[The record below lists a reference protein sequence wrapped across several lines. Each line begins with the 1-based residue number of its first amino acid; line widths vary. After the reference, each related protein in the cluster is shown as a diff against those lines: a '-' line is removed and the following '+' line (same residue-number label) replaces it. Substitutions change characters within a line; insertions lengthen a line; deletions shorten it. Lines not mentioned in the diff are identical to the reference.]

1 MLLKYFVEKTHGLV
15 PNLFYEV
22 SFFMALPFKIFEK
35 TLKKCCEHF
44 LFVLK
49 NLWKSDF
56 SYLIIDEI
64 TQTIDFLIEFAK
76 LDSLIAFFYFFDN
89 IQRPLDSWKFRGLCC
104 GFYWV
109 ILSSVLTD
117 LCCDSVNDWRVIND
131 MELLWVGLAPIW
143 YELLLIN
150 LAILR
155 KEKLYE
161 QWRFILFHFV

>member
-1 MLLKYFVEKTHGLV
+1 LLLKYLVKKTHCLV
-15 PNLFYEV
+15 PNLLYEV
-22 SFFMALPFKIFEK
+22 RFFMALPFKILEK
-35 TLKKCCEHF
+35 TLKKCCKHL

-56 SYLIIDEI
+56 TYLIIDEI

-76 LDSLIAFFYFFDN
+76 LNSFIAFFCFFEN
-89 IQRPLDSWKFRGLCC
+89 IQRPLDSWKFRGLCD

-117 LCCDSVNDWRVIND
+117 LRCDSVNDWRVIND
-131 MELLWVGLAPIW
+131 MELLWMGLPPIW

-150 LAILR
+150 LVILR
-155 KEKLYE
+155 
-161 QWRFILFHFV
+161 